1 MNHLNEYRIEIS
13 QKLKQLEL
21 NKEINSLRIKEKEI
35 EEALENFEEPKKI
48 INKILTYFNNV
59 FNKMFSRYS
68 KDINEDI

>member
-68 KDINEDI
+68 KHINEDK